1 MNKKTLYQFLFPVM
15 IAGIGTLSISC
26 SGDDS
31 SGDLPNI
38 PLEPTGP
45 EEDVPEEEPFVGV
58 TCFEDSVK
66 IQLQLLNSDSVA
78 TDIFKEGE
86 DIIFMLTVKNIS
98 RERSLLHTPIE
109 HFSDNIFNIYS
120 SDGTDMGRPWDYR
133 ICPYVYP
140 FLTPEMVWEFVCSW
154 LEEPD
159 EDMVNLCLWI
169 ENPDEGIG
177 NMNIEKYMDIWPMA
191 FLKKERRLQLPKG
204 SYYTQFDVSVLEGR
218 TTIRMD
224 FKVE

>member
-1 MNKKTLYQFLFPVM
+1 MNIKTVINQFLFPVFL
-15 IAGIGTLSISC
+15 AGIGTLSVSC
-26 SGDDS
+26 SSDDGNS
-31 SGDLPNI
+31 ELPDI
-38 PLEPTGP
+38 PAIP
-45 EEDVPEEEPFVGV
+45 EKKPFIGV

-78 TDIFKEGE
+78 TDTFKEGE
-86 DIIFMLTVKNIS
+86 DIIFMLTVTNIS
-98 RERSLLHTPIE
+98 SEWHLIHTPIE
-109 HFSDNIFNIYS
+109 SFSDNIFNIYS

-133 ICPYVYP
+133 VCLSVSP
-140 FLTPEMVWEFVCSW
+140 FLTPEMIWEFVCSW

-169 ENPDEGIG
+169 ENPVEEIG
-177 NMNIEKYMDIWPMA
+177 NLNFEKYMDIWPMA

-218 TTIRMD
+218 TTTIRMD
-224 FKVE
+224 FNVE